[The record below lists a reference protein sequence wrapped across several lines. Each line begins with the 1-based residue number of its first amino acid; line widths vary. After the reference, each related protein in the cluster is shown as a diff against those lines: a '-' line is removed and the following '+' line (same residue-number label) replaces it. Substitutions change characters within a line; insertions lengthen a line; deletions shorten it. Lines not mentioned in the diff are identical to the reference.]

1 MRIFLTIRRK
11 GFYLVVNDAAVSLQW
26 YRCPVRDN
34 GLFGGLRFLT
44 RRALRRAG
52 CCTVII
58 RADAVQEEQTG
69 AHGDR
74 EKHGYSMTLENT
86 RAKVHTEHCISQ
98 TDHKVINHHQIR
110 SAQSHVRNLISMHEN
125 KSRYYEFARK

>member
-1 MRIFLTIRRK
+1 MCIFLTIRIK
-11 GFYLVVNDAAVSLQW
+11 VFYLVVNDAAVSLQW

-44 RRALRRAG
+44 RRALRCAG

-86 RAKVHTEHCISQ
+86 RAKVHTEH
-98 TDHKVINHHQIR
+98 KVINHRQIR
-110 SAQSHVRNLISMHEN
+110 SAQSHVRNLILMHEN
-125 KSRYYEFARK
+125 KWRYYELAQK